1 LFVSPREAS
10 LGEVIH
16 QIGGTCLLNMV
27 RAEHGR
33 EIPVGWKTPQ
43 VAASRLAYIEHYRTP
58 NTQDFGTTITDMFE
72 DHFS

>member
-1 LFVSPREAS
+1 
-10 LGEVIH
+10 
-16 QIGGTCLLNMV
+16 MV

-58 NTQDFGTTITDMFE
+58 NTQDFGTMITDMFE